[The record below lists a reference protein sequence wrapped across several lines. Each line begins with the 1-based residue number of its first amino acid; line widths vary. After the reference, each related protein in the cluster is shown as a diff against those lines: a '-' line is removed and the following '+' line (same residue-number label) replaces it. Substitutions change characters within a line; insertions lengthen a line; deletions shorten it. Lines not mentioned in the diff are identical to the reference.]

1 MKGAAELIT
10 LLLLSSS
17 HHSVRADQP
26 VHCLRENMY
35 GLWDFHVSTD
45 TQNVNLFDR
54 KEVCTHNVPNGLQFI
69 NKDYKFQF

>member
-10 LLLLSSS
+10 TLLLMSSS
-17 HHSVRADQP
+17 HNSVRADQP

-35 GLWDFHVSTD
+35 GVWDFHVSTD
-45 TQNVNLFDR
+45 TQTVNLFNQ

-69 NKDYKFQF
+69 NKDYKF